1 MCSDRFIRD
10 FDPRFKRNSS
20 DTCLYTLFDETDN
33 LIVIILV
40 YVDDYIFAHNNQEY
54 YDRFCH
60 EFNKK
65 YEMTKLGKL
74 SNYLQINVS
83 WTDEGVMLSQ
93 TQYIDQLAEIYCL
106 DSCNPKLI
114 PMQPRLNLKPSVIDS
129 TTVPYRNLLM
139 SLMWVARNT
148 RPDILYAVIY
158 LSQFSNAYS
167 DPHYTALRV
176 ILKYLIGSKSRCLM
190 FKKPDFDDIIKLNT
204 YSDSDWAGDQNDR
217 KSYSGSMIYV
227 DNSLVS
233 WGCTKQKTVSTS
245 SCEAEY
251 MAASTAAKEV
261 LGVINILKTFTNIE
275 LPTTM
280 HIDNI
285 GATYLSENEIHNK
298 RSKHIDIR
306 YHHVRDLVAQKILS
320 IAYINTKDNV
330 ADIQTKALPKPAF
343 QEHCSKFLSP

>member
-1 MCSDRFIRD
+1 
-10 FDPRFKRNSS
+10 
-20 DTCLYTLFDETDN
+20 
-33 LIVIILV
+33 
-40 YVDDYIFAHNNQEY
+40 
-54 YDRFCH
+54 
-60 EFNKK
+60 
-65 YEMTKLGKL
+65 
-74 SNYLQINVS
+74 
-83 WTDEGVMLSQ
+83 
-93 TQYIDQLAEIYCL
+93 
-106 DSCNPKLI
+106 
-114 PMQPRLNLKPSVIDS
+114 MQPRFHLTAAVVDS
-129 TTVPYRNLLM
+129 TTIPFRSLLM
-139 SLMWVARNT
+139 SVMWIARNT

-167 DPHYTALRV
+167 DPHYMALRV
-176 ILKYLIGSKSRCLM
+176 ILKYLIGSKNRCLM
-190 FKKPDFDDIIKLNT
+190 FKKPDFNDIIKLNT

-217 KSYSGSMIYV
+217 KSYSGCMIYV

-261 LGVINILKTFTNIE
+261 LGVINILKTFTKIE